1 VAADF
6 TYAPEAPSPL
16 DLPQQL
22 ANGML
27 FGTIRFK
34 IASANHVVCREW
46 MAENGPRLI
55 DDADH
60 TIMIKAGDNK
70 RLYKTVEIGI
80 LGVIGIC
87 DPTVDVC
94 GQANETTNTNAEVAR
109 WQDDAWKSTTHGLQE

>member
-1 VAADF
+1 MKKVYKKFSVCAVSRLVATDF

-46 MAENGPRLI
+46 MAKNGPRLI
-55 DDADH
+55 DDDHH
-60 TIMIKAGDNK
+60 TII
-70 RLYKTVEIGI
+70 
-80 LGVIGIC
+80 
-87 DPTVDVC
+87 
-94 GQANETTNTNAEVAR
+94 
-109 WQDDAWKSTTHGLQE
+109 